1 MAITPAI
8 RGQLGHYITSEAS
21 CTKYRKTLF
30 EHVAI
35 RNISGNNLMLLES
48 EVSYNCS

>member
-35 RNISGNNLMLLES
+35 RNISRNNLMLLES